1 MWEKCGRNA
10 RGPVCS
16 RTPSSLPAFIF
27 PPRYWRRALGMQVCY
42 VRHEDYQFCYS
53 FRGRPG
59 HRPSILMLH
68 GFSAHKD
75 MWLSVV
81 KVQFYIPLSQEGKGF
96 PLGHDVNNGR
106 KQREPRTMAQVI
118 LKLITLRLY

>member
-1 MWEKCGRNA
+1 MRGGRGLGKVLVLLQSETIQSPPPEA
-10 RGPVCS
+10 A
-16 RTPSSLPAFIF
+16 SLELNDFDLLVF
-27 PPRYWRRALGMQVCY
+27 SVPRYWRRALGMQVRY

-59 HRPSILMLH
+59 NKPSILMLH

-81 KVQFYIPLSQEGKGF
+81 KVQS
-96 PLGHDVNNGR
+96 
-106 KQREPRTMAQVI
+106 
-118 LKLITLRLY
+118 